1 MPNMMKLKILKL
13 FDMKI
18 ENQEQLQVA
27 FQEIDKMIVE
37 GFEGN
42 LEKEASFLSIAKA
55 IEYYEVEV
63 LKLMPMIPPKDV
75 VEVLE
80 YSMFSRK
87 MRQKDLASLLEV
99 SVTRLSEIMQRK
111 RKINLDFAKKV
122 HEKLGIDAAFILK
135 TA

>member
-18 ENQEQLQVA
+18 ENQEQLQAA
-27 FQEIDKMIVE
+27 FQEIDKMIAE

-42 LEKEASFLSIAKA
+42 PEREATFLSIAKA

-63 LKLMPMIPPKDV
+63 LKLMPMTPPKDV

>member
-1 MPNMMKLKILKL
+1 
-13 FDMKI
+13 MKI
-18 ENQEQLQVA
+18 ENEEQFQAA
-27 FQEIDKMIVE
+27 FKEIDKMIAE
-37 GFEGN
+37 GFEGIP
-42 LEKEASFLSIAKA
+42 EREAAFLTIAKA
-55 IEYYEVEV
+55 IEYYEDHV
-63 LKLMPMIPPKDV
+63 LKIMPLTPPKDV

-87 MRQKDLASLLEV
+87 MRQKDLASLLDV

>member
-1 MPNMMKLKILKL
+1 
-13 FDMKI
+13 MKI
-18 ENQEQLQVA
+18 ENEEQFQAA
-27 FQEIDKMIVE
+27 FKQIDKMIAE
-37 GFEGN
+37 GFEGIP
-42 LEKEASFLSIAKA
+42 EKEAAFLTIAKA
-55 IEYYEVEV
+55 IEYYEDHV
-63 LKLMPMIPPKDV
+63 LKIMPLTPPKDII
-75 VEVLE
+75 EVLE